1 MRGFTTLR
9 DIGGPSSENRWGT
22 CIASRAAPCPRRQSG
37 RGGKDAGE
45 VALIGKATSQCD
57 IGQRRIGLHQKIS
70 GQLDALG
77 QDNLE
82 RRI

>member
-9 DIGGPSSENRWGT
+9 DIGGRSSENRWGT

-45 VALIGKATSQCD
+45 VALIGKAASQCD
-57 IGQRRIGLHQKIS
+57 IGQRRIGLS
-70 GQLDALG
+70 SEDSSQLDALG
-77 QDNLE
+77 
-82 RRI
+82 